1 MICNVCA
8 VQGHKSANCPKKDK
22 CRQCGESAHFA
33 HACPNP
39 WGDRP
44 LVGGNASAGSSAD
57 PPPEPAVVSSAGPSG
72 SPGEDPSSVDSL
84 AGLSFGP
91 SVCSSAEG
99 ALSSVAVSSV
109 VSVESDPEIGVFS
122 SQSQATPIIPDPEI
136 GVFSSQSDHMES
148 SPSPASASG
157 SQSILCNVDKS
168 SVIGKPNVVNNDN
181 DNVVVTVLET
191 DNNSSVI
198 NNADEV
204 DDLNSLNCC

>member
-1 MICNVCA
+1 MICNLCA

-22 CRQCGESAHFA
+22 CRQCGESGHFA

-109 VSVESDPEIGVFS
+109 VSVVIYSVCS
-122 SQSQATPIIPDPEI
+122 
-136 GVFSSQSDHMES
+136 MEE
-148 SPSPASASG
+148 
-157 SQSILCNVDKS
+157 LNVL
-168 SVIGKPNVVNNDN
+168 IQINPNLYKMCGDCAV
-181 DNVVVTVLET
+181 
-191 DNNSSVI
+191 
-198 NNADEV
+198 
-204 DDLNSLNCC
+204 C